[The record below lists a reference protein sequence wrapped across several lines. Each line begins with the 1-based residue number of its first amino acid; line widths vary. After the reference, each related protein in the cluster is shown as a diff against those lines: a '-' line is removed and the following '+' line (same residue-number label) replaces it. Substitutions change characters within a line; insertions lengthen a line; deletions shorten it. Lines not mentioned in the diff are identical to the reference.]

1 MKKPITFNRRQAN
14 NKKTRSDIS
23 NIRRRVVPIL
33 KRHEI
38 RRAALF
44 GSYARGEQ
52 TAHSDLDLLVEFRRG
67 KSLLDL
73 VALKMDLESKTGKKV
88 DLLTYRSLHPSIR
101 EQILREQ
108 VTLL

>member
-1 MKKPITFNRRQAN
+1 MKKVTASARKSTNHKNTQPE
-14 NKKTRSDIS
+14 IS

-44 GSYARGEQ
+44 GSFARGEQ
-52 TAHSDLDLLVEFRRG
+52 TAQSDLDLLVEFRRG
-67 KSLLDL
+67 KSLFDL
-73 VALKMDLESKTGKKV
+73 VALKMDLESKTGRKV
-88 DLLTYRSLHPSIR
+88 DLLTYRSLHRSIR
-101 EQILREQ
+101 ERVLSEQ